1 MKNSFDI
8 QKVNTR
14 IKIAMAWT
22 SIMFC
27 FIYADYFELYTPGK
41 INSVIE
47 GNINP
52 LGEVTQAKLIGTSI
66 MLLLPALMV
75 FLTQILNPVLC
86 RIVNIGVSIIYIL
99 LTIVVIQGAWY
110 FYSLFGIA
118 EIILMITIIYFSWKW
133 PKVADN

>member
-1 MKNSFDI
+1 
-8 QKVNTR
+8 
-14 IKIAMAWT
+14 
-22 SIMFC
+22 MFC